1 MVEVNSKNPTIERE
15 LNLDTTTAMWQTV
28 YREELNSYA
37 FQLFDLRDRPGVPK
51 DILVRLM
58 TFICDLINGI
68 KVPTEEYNRRLEALD
83 VGNMEKQFAAK
94 IQAVYQKRNQ

>member
-1 MVEVNSKNPTIERE
+1 M
-15 LNLDTTTAMWQTV
+15 
-28 YREELNSYA
+28 
-37 FQLFDLRDRPGVPK
+37 
-51 DILVRLM
+51 RLM